1 MFQEKRDG
9 KNMSPLSL
17 RKRART
23 KKIQPSSSFDNT
35 RTINKE
41 IVHSFQLKYN
51 TNHDPITKSGSAL
64 QPR

>member
-1 MFQEKRDG
+1 MGKICPLYLLEKGQGQRD
-9 KNMSPLSL
+9 
-17 RKRART
+17 T
-23 KKIQPSSSFDNT
+23 TPSSSFDNT